1 MQQVGQDDEGSEQR
15 GEMLVAVAVVVFEV
29 VAFCLKDVVVFV
41 FDFPSGAAGG
51 DDLCDMLVVDE

>member
-1 MQQVGQDDEGSEQR
+1 MMKVASSE
-15 GEMLVAVAVVVFEV
+15 
-29 VAFCLKDVVVFV
+29 FCLKDVVVFV